1 MLHGQDFDAA
11 KEKCHRLE
19 KLHGLTNIAPF
30 DDPYVIAGQ
39 GTVGLRA
46 VTPNIVTKIRS
57 HFLLRRRW
65 WAHSRMPST
74 GGSRCLQF
82 HKPMLTLPSLGRMTP
97 LLHWRRPAIRS
108 VRSRTCRA
116 RRYPRYLGRSR
127 VQRDLASSPSDLR
140 PGSLPGAESD
150 RRQACVHEDQRP
162 IPNRGLDMPNINM
175 HGVTYMQ
182 QINEAGNPAAGLHIE
197 PGIWALV
204 PQTSNPA
211 EPQTVVRMASIPH
224 GTVINAQGIFQV
236 VAGGPQNIPDN
247 NILPFFFNT
256 PAPSN
261 AQFDQ
266 VALTFSELDLSI
278 PTQFRQKP
286 AGISQADLQKI
297 VKNPNSVLQDALH
310 ASLQGTSMTSR
321 TFLHISTTNS
331 IIKGGGGTANTA
343 FLTASTDPQVGNAR
357 ATQVQATFWIET
369 IAGTGGQPDK
379 LQLQYTQ
386 LVMLDFN
393 GIHWPH
399 VTVGTLVKQ

>member
-1 MLHGQDFDAA
+1 MSAVSQLDSDFAFAGADETATAAPAGDPLGPLAELPGPAETPGTWVGHGFNAIWRPHPLTSGQDRF
-11 KEKCHRLE
+11 LE
-19 KLHGLTNIAPF
+19 LNLTDDKLVFTRING
-30 DDPYVIAGQ
+30 
-39 GTVGLRA
+39 
-46 VTPNIVTKIRS
+46 
-57 HFLLRRRW
+57 
-65 WAHSRMPST
+65 
-74 GGSRCLQF
+74 
-82 HKPMLTLPSLGRMTP
+82 
-97 LLHWRRPAIRS
+97 
-108 VRSRTCRA
+108 
-116 RRYPRYLGRSR
+116 
-127 VQRDLASSPSDLR
+127 
-140 PGSLPGAESD
+140 E
-150 RRQACVHEDQRP
+150 

-224 GTVINAQGIFQV
+224 GTVINAQGVFQV
-236 VAGGPQNIPDN
+236 VAGGPQTIPDN

-256 PAPSN
+256 PAPTN

-266 VALTFSELDLSI
+266 VALTFPELDLSI
-278 PTQFRQKP
+278 DTQFRQEP
-286 AGISQADLQKI
+286 SGISQADLQSI
-297 VKNPNSVLQDALH
+297 VKNPNSVLQSALTESLH
-310 ASLQGTSMTSR
+310 ATSMTSR
-321 TFLHISTTNS
+321 TFLHISTTDS
-331 IIKGGGGTANTA
+331 VIKGGGGTANTA
-343 FLTASTDPQVGNAR
+343 CLTASTNPQVGNAR